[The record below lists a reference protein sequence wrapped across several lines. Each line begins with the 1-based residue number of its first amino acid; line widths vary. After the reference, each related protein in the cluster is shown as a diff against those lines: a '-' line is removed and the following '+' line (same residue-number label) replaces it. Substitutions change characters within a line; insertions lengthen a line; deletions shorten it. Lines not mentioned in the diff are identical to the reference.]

1 MENSIEDEYPAEAT
15 VGDQWQRGATGK
27 FRERVNLF
35 SLSPTELHK
44 RISQVAYRLY
54 LCRGKA
60 DGHDLGDW
68 LAAERAI
75 RDRFTEID
83 QELGDE
89 ANGKEI

>member
-1 MENSIEDEYPAEAT
+1 MAAGSNRKIS
-15 VGDQWQRGATGK
+15 GTGQS
-27 FRERVNLF
+27 F